1 MMKSPWVKIGAILAT
16 GFGGVG
22 LPYSLILAVIF
33 IAACSGGVFAQETQ
47 RIPGQR
53 PPQMGSVAGTI
64 RDENGPAIAAV
75 SVGVRHHRF
84 AFSPTTHAEG
94 VSPVNKLLVG
104 GHEIFSPRE
113 GFAASTTDPKV
124 SPAHIADSPFS

>member
-1 MMKSPWVKIGAILAT
+1 MMKSPSVRIGAILAT

-64 RDENGPAIAAV
+64 RDEDGRAIAAV
-75 SVGVRHHRF
+75 RVGFLPHTF
-84 AFSPTTHAEG
+84 AFVATNHAESVYPLETLTRRG
-94 VSPVNKLLVG
+94 DVK
-104 GHEIFSPRE
+104 F
-113 GFAASTTDPKV
+113 
-124 SPAHIADSPFS
+124 

>member
-1 MMKSPWVKIGAILAT
+1 MMKSPSVRIGAILAT

-64 RDENGPAIAAV
+64 RDENGRGIAA
-75 SVGVRHHRF
+75 GCGEGCHQRF
-84 AFSPTTHAEG
+84 AFGATTDAGGVYPCNKLPSGGDEVGGGRDG
-94 VSPVNKLLVG
+94 VS
-104 GHEIFSPRE
+104 
-113 GFAASTTDPKV
+113 
-124 SPAHIADSPFS
+124 

>member
-1 MMKSPWVKIGAILAT
+1 MMKSPSVRIGAILAT

-64 RDENGPAIAAV
+64 RDENGRAIAAV
-75 SVGVRHHRF
+75 RCAVSHPRF
-84 AFSPTTHAEG
+84 ALASTPDPAWG
-94 VSPVNKLLVG
+94 RPVNHLP
-104 GHEIFSPRE
+104 I
-113 GFAASTTDPKV
+113 
-124 SPAHIADSPFS
+124 

>member
-1 MMKSPWVKIGAILAT
+1 MMKSPSVRIGAILAT

-64 RDENGPAIAAV
+64 RDENGRAIAAV
-75 SVGVRHHRF
+75 SLQVR
-84 AFSPTTHAEG
+84 P
-94 VSPVNKLLVG
+94 
-104 GHEIFSPRE
+104 PRL
-113 GFAASTTDPKV
+113 ALSATTDAERVHPLNH
-124 SPAHIADSPFS
+124 SPIRDHENRCHPQG

>member
-1 MMKSPWVKIGAILAT
+1 MMKSPSVRIGAILAT

-64 RDENGPAIAAV
+64 RDENGRAIAAV
-75 SVGVRHHRF
+75 GVEFCHQRF
-84 AFSPTTHAEG
+84 AFGPTTHAEG
-94 VSPVNKLLVG
+94 VHRVKHLPVG
-104 GHEIFSPRE
+104 GYEIIARPE
-113 GFAASTTDPKV
+113 GFAAASARTRV
-124 SPAHIADSPFS
+124 WPAE

>member
-64 RDENGPAIAAV
+64 RDENGRAIAAGG
-75 SVGVRHHRF
+75 VGVRHQRL
-84 AFSPTTHAEG
+84 ALSATTDAEG
-94 VSPVNKLLVG
+94 GYPLNDLPIGDDQSVCS
-104 GHEIFSPRE
+104 RE
-113 GFAASTTDPKV
+113 GFAAASAERSGLHPEL
-124 SPAHIADSPFS
+124 

>member
-1 MMKSPWVKIGAILAT
+1 MMKSPSVRIGAILAT

-64 RDENGPAIAAV
+64 RDENGQAIAAG
-75 SVGVRHHRF
+75 SGAFRHQRL
-84 AFSPTTHAEG
+84 ALAPPTPAEG
-94 VSPVNKLLVG
+94 VYRVNDLPLG
-104 GHEIFSPRE
+104 DYEIVASRE
-113 GFAASTTDPKV
+113 GFGEASAV
-124 SPAHIADSPFS
+124 L

>member
-1 MMKSPWVKIGAILAT
+1 MMKSPSVRIGAILAT

-64 RDENGPAIAAV
+64 RDENGRAIPA
-75 SVGVRHHRF
+75 VRVRLLLHP
-84 AFSPTTHAEG
+84 SPL
-94 VSPVNKLLVG
+94 P
-104 GHEIFSPRE
+104 
-113 GFAASTTDPKV
+113 STSCARRLYRV
-124 SPAHIADSPFS
+124 QHIPAHSHKTG

>member
-1 MMKSPWVKIGAILAT
+1 MMKSPSVRIGAILAT

-64 RDENGPAIAAV
+64 RDENGRAIAAGSVEV
-75 SVGVRHHRF
+75 SPQRF
-84 AFSPTTHAEG
+84 A
-94 VSPVNKLLVG
+94 LV
-104 GHEIFSPRE
+104 
-113 GFAASTTDPKV
+113 ATTDAGRGSRLKDLP
-124 SPAHIADSPFS
+124 IGDY